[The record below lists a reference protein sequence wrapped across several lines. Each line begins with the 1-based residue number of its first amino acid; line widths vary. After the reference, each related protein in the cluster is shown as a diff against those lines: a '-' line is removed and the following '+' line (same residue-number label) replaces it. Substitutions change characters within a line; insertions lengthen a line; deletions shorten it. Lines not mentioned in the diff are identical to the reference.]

1 MNPRGTEEAPSFSP
15 ARPNEPT
22 REANCTNLMEQVV
35 ERENLLS
42 ALRRVE
48 KNKGAAGVDG
58 MEIKSLRPFL
68 IDNWTR
74 IRDELLCGTYQPM
87 PVRRVEIP
95 KPRRWQTDARDTS
108 GA

>member
-1 MNPRGTEEAPSFSP
+1 MASSREKHRQPNIPKGSYPREEVVNLRGTEEAPSFSP

-48 KNKGAAGVDG
+48 KNKVPQES
-58 MEIKSLRPFL
+58 MEWR
-68 IDNWTR
+68 
-74 IRDELLCGTYQPM
+74 
-87 PVRRVEIP
+87 
-95 KPRRWQTDARDTS
+95 
-108 GA
+108 